1 MTAAVLLSLPRMYEA
16 QMELQAPRF
25 SLDQLWFFL
34 GIWEINQETGDFTL
48 SVSLC
53 LCLSNKVEN
62 NFFKKNV
69 ESGNVKPFLSLA
81 KWILKIKLEEFLLKI
96 CFEKLAFKMFCTKI
110 NVF

>member
-16 QMELQAPRF
+16 QMESQAPRF

-62 NFFKKNV
+62 NFLKKMWKV
-69 ESGNVKPFLSLA
+69 E
-81 KWILKIKLEEFLLKI
+81 
-96 CFEKLAFKMFCTKI
+96 M
-110 NVF
+110 